1 MKNKDIIKELLNVNI
16 ENIKEETIIINNNKP
31 FFVKEDY
38 DIKEGEPK
46 YFEPDEYER
55 TTGAI
60 ALISK
65 NTIPLIINKKLKYPS
80 PYGWS
85 KELENKDVFE
95 RCHIIAYSLSAKLAD
110 KRNIFIGTEH
120 LNSSVMIKIE
130 NKIKNYIQKN
140 NIRMLYRVTV
150 KYKGTNR
157 IPTGILIEAKSL
169 DDDFSLCQFCYNIQK
184 DVKFRYSDGIIIKD
198 KGIINNIKKI
208 IIKNKVKDKTKDK
221 SEKNL
226 NYIINRKT
234 NEFHLYDSNC
244 SKLNNI
250 DIKYIQETTTTKKDL
265 INANLKPCNKCIID

>member
-55 TTGAI
+55 STGAI

-130 NKIKNYIQKN
+130 NKIKNFENKFQN
-140 NIRMLYRVTV
+140 N
-150 KYKGTNR
+150 
-157 IPTGILIEAKSL
+157 
-169 DDDFSLCQFCYNIQK
+169 F
-184 DVKFRYSDGIIIKD
+184 IIIK
-198 KGIINNIKKI
+198 I
-208 IIKNKVKDKTKDK
+208 
-221 SEKNL
+221 
-226 NYIINRKT
+226 
-234 NEFHLYDSNC
+234 
-244 SKLNNI
+244 
-250 DIKYIQETTTTKKDL
+250 
-265 INANLKPCNKCIID
+265 

>member
-55 TTGAI
+55 STGAI